1 MKPPNDNNGYE
12 PMPTLTYI
20 EANGT
25 EHAVQAC
32 EGSTLMEIAV
42 ANLIPGILGDCG
54 GSCSCATCHTYVDP
68 NWLARV
74 PAASEEELEIL
85 DGALEVQDNSR
96 LACQVVMTAALD
108 GMILRIP
115 QRQF

>member
-1 MKPPNDNNGYE
+1 
-12 PMPTLTYI
+12 MPTLTYI

-25 EHAVQAC
+25 AHTVQGG
-32 EGSTLMEIAV
+32 EGSNLMEIAV

-74 PAASEEELEIL
+74 PAATDEELEIL
-85 DGALEVQDNSR
+85 DGALDVQDNSR
-96 LACQVVMTAALD
+96 LACQVVLTEALD
-108 GMILRIP
+108 GLVVRIP
-115 QRQF
+115 IRQF